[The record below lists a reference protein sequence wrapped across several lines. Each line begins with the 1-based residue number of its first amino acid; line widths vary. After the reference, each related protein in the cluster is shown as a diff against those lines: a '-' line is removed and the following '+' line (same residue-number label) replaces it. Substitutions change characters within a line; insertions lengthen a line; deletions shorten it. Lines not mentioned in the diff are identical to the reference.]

1 MSLDEEDD
9 EYLHNTVNISIATS
23 IVVVPYLKNYVDEK
37 KRYLRHY
44 LITTPTAYKDAKWI
58 SQQEKIIE
66 LIEDDIRSISL
77 V

>member
-1 MSLDEEDD
+1 MSLDEESVV
-9 EYLHNTVNISIATS
+9 YLLNSVNISIATS
-23 IVVVPYLKNYVDEK
+23 IVIIPYLKNYVDEK

-44 LITTPTAYKDAKWI
+44 IITTPGEYRDAKWI